1 MQHMHVES
9 LTVNLWKV
17 SQRSKSTPIFP
28 KVSRILSKQ
37 DQSWTD
43 CWSELFFF
51 LACISL
57 KLLASMPYYIITF
70 YFYPFNQLTI
80 KLETEGYNCYH
91 CINLLHKIKLLWR
104 SIFFLSFVTIR
115 VLVKSFDCHKEIK
128 IARFYGQITR
138 RVLITFRGT
147 TKWNSML
154 FEQQFPLFFVH
165 TANP

>member
-1 MQHMHVES
+1 MRDKSFSLCIASSGQLQAYFLFYFRAVYCYWPDNGRHSINSCIKDNMQHMHVES

-51 LACISL
+51 LASISL

-104 SIFFLSFVTIR
+104 SIFFYHLWQSGF
-115 VLVKSFDCHKEIK
+115 
-128 IARFYGQITR
+128 
-138 RVLITFRGT
+138 
-147 TKWNSML
+147 
-154 FEQQFPLFFVH
+154 
-165 TANP
+165 

>member
-51 LACISL
+51 SKHFIETAC
-57 KLLASMPYYIITF
+57 KHALLYNNLLFLSFQSA
-70 YFYPFNQLTI
+70 

-154 FEQQFPLFFVH
+154 FEQQFPFFFVH